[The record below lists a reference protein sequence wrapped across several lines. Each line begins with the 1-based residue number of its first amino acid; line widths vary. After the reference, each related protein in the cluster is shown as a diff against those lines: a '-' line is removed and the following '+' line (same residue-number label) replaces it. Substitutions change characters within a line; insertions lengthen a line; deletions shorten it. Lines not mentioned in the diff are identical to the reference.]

1 MGTGDS
7 NSGPQ
12 GSMVSTSP
20 CALSHLPHSN
30 LTFFLRRKK
39 RCWEMVYR
47 ESNIHLTQ
55 ISGSSL
61 LGWGRVSASS
71 HASKVN
77 ISVVLAYSMDPEC
90 CLRAMSECRRSSLAR
105 SSKQIHLQSI
115 QSMAV
120 IYIRTKNF
128 GARQNR
134 VQIPPLPLLCCVT
147 SFK

>member
-7 NSGPQ
+7 NSGSQ
-12 GSMVSTSP
+12 GCVVSTSP
-20 CALSHLPHSN
+20 CVLSHLPHSN

-55 ISGSSL
+55 ISGSSQ

-90 CLRAMSECRRSSLAR
+90 CLRVMSECHKSSLAR
-105 SSKQIHLQSI
+105 SSKQIHLQS
-115 QSMAV
+115 MAM
-120 IYIRTKNF
+120 ICIRTKNF
-128 GARQNR
+128 GARQNH